1 MGVEWH
7 GLSVVGFAGCRIAC
21 LCVLFVSFIFR
32 ASIGMVAIIIIIMSW
47 LLIGVGSVLAERLVR
62 AGAVHQQWHV
72 QQFSFQG
79 CVM

>member
-1 MGVEWH
+1 M
-7 GLSVVGFAGCRIAC
+7 C
-21 LCVLFVSFIFR
+21 LFVSFVFR

-47 LLIGVGSVLAERLVR
+47 LLVGAGSVLAERLVR

-79 CVM
+79 CVV

>member
-21 LCVLFVSFIFR
+21 LCVFR
-32 ASIGMVAIIIIIMSW
+32 VSIGMVAIIIIMSW
-47 LLIGVGSVLAERLVR
+47 LLIGAGSVLAERLVR

-72 QQFSFQG
+72 QQLSFQG
-79 CVM
+79 CVV